1 MMDNDAKRIQELY
14 PEYSDVELKPT
25 SFGERLRRIR
35 KEMGETQDEFA
46 ARIGTSKQVLSRY
59 ENGQRIPKISL
70 VEGYAKALNVSV
82 DYLMGVTPEESQE
95 AAFEAVCTQGGK
107 PFYKIFIE
115 VTCDQMGLMIPDVVR
130 ITGLTDWQVRTII
143 LRRMK
148 EAPLPIALQLSKTLD
163 VPLEVWTGNE
173 SYKAGEISPEAKEV
187 ARAYDKAS
195 LKDKNTARLALD
207 LEPVREAKRE

>member
-207 LEPVREAKRE
+207 LEPVREVKRE

>member
-1 MMDNDAKRIQELY
+1 MDADTKRIQELY
-14 PEYSDVELKPT
+14 PGYEDVELKPT
-25 SFGERLRRIR
+25 SFGARLRQIR

-59 ENGQRIPKISL
+59 EVGQRIPKISL
-70 VEGYAKALNVSV
+70 VESYAKALHVSV
-82 DYLMGVTPEESQE
+82 DYLMGEISEGSQE
-95 AAFEAVCTQGGK
+95 AAFEAVCTQSGK

-115 VTCDQMGLMIPDVVR
+115 VTCDQMGLLIPDVVR

-143 LRRMK
+143 FRRMK

-173 SYKAGEISPEAKEV
+173 NYKAGEITIEAREV
-187 ARAYDKAS
+187 ARAYDRAS

-207 LEPVREAKRE
+207 LEPVKEVKRE

>member
-1 MMDNDAKRIQELY
+1 MMDNETKRIQELY
-14 PEYSDVELKPT
+14 PGYSDVELKPT

-59 ENGQRIPKISL
+59 EGGQRIPKISL
-70 VEGYAKALNVSV
+70 VESYAKALHVSV
-82 DYLMGVTPEESQE
+82 DYLMGESQQE
-95 AAFEAVCTQGGK
+95 EAFESICTQSNK
-107 PFYKIFIE
+107 PFYKIFID
-115 VTCDQMGLMIPDVVR
+115 VTTEMGLLIPDIVR
-130 ITGLTDWQVRTII
+130 ITGLTDWQVRII
-143 LRRMK
+143 IFRRMK

-173 SYKAGEISPEAKEV
+173 SYKAGEISVEAKEV

-195 LKDKNTARLALD
+195 LKDRNTARLALD
-207 LEPVREAKRE
+207 LEPVKEVKLE

>member
-1 MMDNDAKRIQELY
+1 MDAETRQIQELY
-14 PEYSDVELKPT
+14 PEYEGQSSKPT
-25 SFGERLRRIR
+25 SFGERLRQIR

-59 ENGQRIPKISL
+59 ETGQRIPKISL
-70 VEGYAKALNVSV
+70 VEGYAKALHVSV
-82 DYLMGVTPEESQE
+82 DYLMGVTSEESQE
-95 AAFEAVCTQGGK
+95 AAFNAVCSQGGK

-163 VPLEVWTGNE
+163 VPLEVWTGSE
-173 SYKAGEISPEAKEV
+173 SYKAGEVTVEAREV
-187 ARAYDKAS
+187 AMAYDRAS

-207 LEPVREAKRE
+207 LEPVKETKQE

>member
-1 MMDNDAKRIQELY
+1 MDNEAKRIQELY

-25 SFGERLRRIR
+25 SFGERLRQIR

-59 ENGQRIPKISL
+59 EGGQRIPKISL
-70 VEGYAKALNVSV
+70 VESYAKALNVSV
-82 DYLMGVTPEESQE
+82 DYLMGESQQE
-95 AAFEAVCTQGGK
+95 AAFDSVCTQSNK
-107 PFYKIFIE
+107 SFYKIFID
-115 VTCDQMGLMIPDVVR
+115 VTIEMGLLIPDIVR
-130 ITGLTDWQVRTII
+130 VTGLTDRQVRTII
-143 LRRMK
+143 FRRMK

-173 SYKAGEISPEAKEV
+173 SYKVGEISPEAKEV

-207 LEPVREAKRE
+207 LEPVREVKRE